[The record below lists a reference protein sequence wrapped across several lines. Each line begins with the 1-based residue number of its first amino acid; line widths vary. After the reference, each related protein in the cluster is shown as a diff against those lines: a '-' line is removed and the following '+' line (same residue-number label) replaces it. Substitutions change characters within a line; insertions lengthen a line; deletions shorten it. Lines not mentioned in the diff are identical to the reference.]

1 VRFIVYGAGAVG
13 GVLGGRLFEAGH
25 DVTLIARGD
34 HLTAIRRDGL
44 RVDSP
49 EGSRTVPVPAVAA
62 PSEARPGT
70 GDTVLLAM
78 KSGGT
83 AAALAELAACA
94 DPDITVVS
102 LQNAVANEPAAL
114 RTFERVYGVCVMLP
128 AGHLEPGV
136 VLQHCAPVPG
146 ILDVGRYPTGVDTTT
161 GALAAAFRQ
170 AGFVSEPRPDIMR
183 WKYRKLVVSLHNGV
197 QAAFRDGPAR
207 AELADRVRAEGEV
220 ALRAAGIPVATAA
233 EDTERRGDILRTGD
247 INGTVRPGPSSW
259 QSLYRGTGSIEA
271 DWFNGE
277 IVLLGRLHGVPTP
290 ANELVRRAANQLA
303 RTHARPATLR
313 AEDALAHL
321 PTSG

>member
-1 VRFIVYGAGAVG
+1 MYGAGAVG

-34 HLTAIRRDGL
+34 HLAAIRRDGL
-44 RVDSP
+44 RIDSP
-49 EGSRTVPVPAVAA
+49 DGSRVVPVPAVAT
-62 PSEARPGT
+62 PSEARPGV
-70 GDTVLLAM
+70 GDVVLLAM

-83 AAALAELAACA
+83 AAALTELAAAA

-114 RTFERVYGVCVMLP
+114 RVFERVYGVCVMLP
-128 AGHLEPGV
+128 AGYLEPGV
-136 VLQHCAPVPG
+136 VLQHCSPVPG
-146 ILDVGRYPTGVDTTT
+146 ILDVGRHPGGDDVDH
-161 GALAAAFRQ
+161 GAVGLAAAFRS

-183 WKYRKLVVSLHNGV
+183 WKYRKLILSLSNGI
-197 QAAFRDGPAR
+197 QAAFRESPAR
-207 AELADRVRAEGEV
+207 AELVERVRAEGEA
-220 ALRAAGIPVATAA
+220 ALAAAGVDAVTAA
-233 EDTERRGDILRTGD
+233 QDAERRGDILRTGD

-303 RTHARPATLR
+303 RAHARPATLR
-313 AEDALAHL
+313 AEDLLARL
-321 PTSG
+321 PAATG